1 MLMDTHAHVQTRQ
14 FDKDRDVVIQAA
26 FDAGIER
33 ILVPGIEI
41 ETSRMA
47 VDLASRYPGRIF
59 AAVGVHPHDA
69 TDFTPETL
77 PALREMAQAPGVVAI
92 GETGLDY
99 YRNLSPHETQRASLT
114 AHMELARELDLPII
128 LHNRESH
135 AEMIALLKAQGSGL
149 RGVFHCFIGDQAMAR
164 DALDL
169 GFYLSF
175 AGPLTYPANE
185 TLRGVAAW
193 APEDRILVE
202 TDSPYLTPPPHRGKR
217 NEPKQVALVAQR
229 LAEARNVSPERIA
242 EVTTQNAATLFH
254 LPSASA
260 LEE

>member
-1 MLMDTHAHVQTRQ
+1 MLMDSHAHIQTRQ
-14 FDKDRDVVIQAA
+14 FDKDRDAVIQAA
-26 FDAGIER
+26 FDAGVER
-33 ILVPGIEI
+33 ILVPGIEV
-41 ETSRMA
+41 ETSQSA
-47 VDLASRYPGRIF
+47 VELAARYPGRIF

-69 TDFTPETL
+69 TEFTPDALVTL
-77 PALREMAQAPGVVAI
+77 RKLATEPGVVAI

-99 YRNLSPHETQRASLT
+99 YRNLSPHETQKTSLI
-114 AHMELARELDLPII
+114 AQIDLARELDLPII

-135 AEMIALLKAQGSGL
+135 EDMIALLNEHGAGV

-185 TLRGVAAW
+185 TLREVAAW

-217 NEPKQVALVAQR
+217 NEPKQVALVTQR
-229 LAEARNVSPERIA
+229 LAEACKVSLEHIA
-242 EVTTQNAATLFH
+242 EITTQNAVTLFR
-254 LPSASA
+254 LPITPVQ
-260 LEE
+260 EE

>member
-1 MLMDTHAHVQTRQ
+1 MLMDSHAHVQTRQ
-14 FDKDRDVVIQAA
+14 FDKDRDAVIQAA
-26 FDAGIER
+26 FDAGVKR
-33 ILVPGIEI
+33 ILVPGIEV
-41 ETSRMA
+41 ETSQSA
-47 VDLASRYPGRIF
+47 VNLASRYPDRIF

-69 TDFTPETL
+69 TGFTPDALITL
-77 PALREMAQAPGVVAI
+77 RALAKLPGVVAI

-99 YRNLSPHETQRASLT
+99 YRNLSPHEIQQASLI
-114 AHMELARELDLPII
+114 AQLELAREVNLPII

-135 AEMIALLKAQGSGL
+135 TDMIELLKAHGAGV
-149 RGVFHCFIGDQAMAR
+149 RGVFHCFIGDQSMAR

-185 TLRGVAAW
+185 TLREVAAW

-202 TDSPYLTPPPHRGKR
+202 TDSPYLTPPPQRGKR
-217 NEPKQVALVAQR
+217 NEPKLVALVAQR
-229 LAEARNVSPERIA
+229 LAETRKVSFERIA
-242 EVTTQNAATLFH
+242 EVTTQNASTLFG
-254 LPSASA
+254 LPSM

>member
-1 MLMDTHAHVQTRQ
+1 MLMDTHAHIQTRQ
-14 FDKDRDVVIQAA
+14 FDKDRGAVIQAA
-26 FDAGIER
+26 FDAGVEP
-33 ILVPGIEI
+33 ILVPGVEV
-41 ETSRMA
+41 ETSRSA
-47 VDLASRYPGRIF
+47 VDLAARYPGRLF

-69 TDFTPETL
+69 TDLTPDALTTL
-77 PALREMAQAPGVVAI
+77 RALALEPGVVAI
-92 GETGLDY
+92 GEIGLDY
-99 YRNLSPHETQRASLT
+99 YRNLSPHETQRAALT
-114 AHMELARELDLPII
+114 AQMALAHELGLPII

-135 AEMIALLKAQGSGL
+135 DDMIAQLREHGAGL

-185 TLRGVAAW
+185 TLREVAAW

-229 LAEARNVSPERIA
+229 LAEARKVSLERIA
-242 EVTTQNAATLFH
+242 EVTSQNAETLFR
-254 LPSASA
+254 LPTIPAQ
-260 LEE
+260 EE